1 MRSCLAG
8 AKPWN
13 THGEFAVRHS
23 KPDASRI
30 ESRAIASIQLCL
42 EALDFPRYIGIC
54 LGPGVDRGGCEDFSQ
69 KSHVHFPFA
78 VLAVDKF
85 AFLLWAV
92 DKNEHAHAAGC
103 DLSDRCP
110 LRACERSE
118 VIGHMYRETGN

>member
-1 MRSCLAG
+1 VPNRG
-8 AKPWN
+8 N
-13 THGEFAVRHS
+13 TYGESAVRHS

-54 LGPGVDRGGCEDFSQ
+54 LGPGVVRGGCEDFSQ